1 MNGAAIQTN
10 ESKMVTFDI
19 LSLKILVERRFD
31 ISNLDDKQADFNV
44 YTCNQYVCING
55 MS

>member
-1 MNGAAIQTN
+1 MNETPIQKN

-19 LSLKILVERRFD
+19 LSLKTLVERRFD
-31 ISNLDDKQADFNV
+31 ISSFDDKQADFNV